1 MKKKRSS
8 QLFGSYLQMHWKGF
22 LLFAG
27 FCLVEAVVFGLYHLP
42 VAAVGY
48 AAAICAFFGGI
59 LISVSY
65 TH

>member
-27 FCLVEAVVFGLYHLP
+27 FCLVEAVVLDCT
-42 VAAVGY
+42 
-48 AAAICAFFGGI
+48 ICQGRQSDMRQRFVPFLEAYLF
-59 LISVSY
+59 
-65 TH
+65 